1 MRDNLDGLP
10 WGVNIPLSLSCRFTG
25 LSCFYIQRFLY
36 SQQGGKGSGVNGS
49 KGKKNTRTTR
59 IRLFTECPDLSDK
72 NTEHI
77 SYKGI
82 ILTLRFDLCS
92 RLL

>member
-25 LSCFYIQRFLY
+25 LSCIYIQRFLY

-49 KGKKNTRTTR
+49 KGKKKHSHYQNSA
-59 IRLFTECPDLSDK
+59 L
-72 NTEHI
+72 
-77 SYKGI
+77 YGV
-82 ILTLRFDLCS
+82 S
-92 RLL
+92 RSF